1 LFFDDPTKNAVQMN
15 ADCKIYTK
23 TGDKGETSLIGGT
36 RVPKYHEKI
45 EAYGTL
51 DELNSFLGLIRDQNI
66 DARTQLLLI
75 EIQDRIFTAESL
87 LAADTSVQ
95 LKPLPG
101 LFEEDIRLLESEI
114 DKMNETLPALSSFI
128 LPGGHQTVSLSHVA
142 RCVCR
147 RAERLT
153 IRLVDNNHET
163 MQGEMVIRYL
173 NRLSDFLFVLARKF
187 SQDFK
192 ANETLWKA
200 RI

>member
-1 LFFDDPTKNAVQMN
+1 MN
-15 ADCKIYTK
+15 SEWKIYTK

-51 DELNSFLGLIRDQNI
+51 DELNSYLGLIRDQNI
-66 DARTQLLLI
+66 DARTQELII

-101 LFEEDIRLLESEI
+101 LFEKDILLLESEI
-114 DKMNETLPALSSFI
+114 DRMNETLPPLASFI
-128 LPGGHQTVSLSHVA
+128 LPGGHQTVSLSHIA

-153 IRLVDNNHET
+153 IRLVDNDHET
-163 MQGEMVIRYL
+163 MQGELVIKYL

-187 SQDFK
+187 SRDFK
-192 ANETLWKA
+192 AVETNWKA
-200 RI
+200 RV